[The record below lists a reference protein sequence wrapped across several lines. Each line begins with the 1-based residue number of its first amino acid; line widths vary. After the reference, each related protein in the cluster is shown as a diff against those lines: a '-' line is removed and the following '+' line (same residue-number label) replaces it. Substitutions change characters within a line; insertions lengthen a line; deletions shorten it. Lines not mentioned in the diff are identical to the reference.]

1 MHVYGQ
7 GGEVVFDFGDGLAVI
22 SSIEDA
28 ETAQRQLG
36 TAIREAQLATIGQ
49 ARLFTP
55 PVSAAGGTL

>member
-7 GGEVVFDFGDGLAVI
+7 GGEVVFKFEEDLAVI
-22 SSIEDA
+22 TSIEEA

-36 TAIREAQLATIGQ
+36 CAIREAQLAAIGQ
-49 ARLFTP
+49 ARLFAP